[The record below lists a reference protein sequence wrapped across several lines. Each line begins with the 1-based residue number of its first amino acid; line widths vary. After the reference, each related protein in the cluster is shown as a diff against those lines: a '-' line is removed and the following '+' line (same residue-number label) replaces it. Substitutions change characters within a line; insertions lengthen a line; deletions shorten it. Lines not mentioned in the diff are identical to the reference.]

1 MNSYAWTIIGLFG
14 GDVVSSLQ
22 WQCQATDPNGNVA
35 TIFNNLEVDPVTGSL
50 PRDANFEPALI
61 AFVQNSVDVTGI
73 QAQLDASLASVTS

>member
-1 MNSYAWTIIGLFG
+1 MNTYLWSIIGLFG

-22 WQCQATDPNGNVA
+22 WQCQATDSNGNVA
-35 TIFNNLEVDPVTGSL
+35 TIFNNLEIDPVTGSL
-50 PRDANFEPALI
+50 PRDANSEPALI